1 VWSTSNLEARESIDS
16 VICSS
21 NLVGFL
27 SAKTRCRDLGKNLG
41 KISGD
46 RLWIPI
52 VVSRIGST
60 ATREVVGRISEG
72 LGRV

>member
-1 VWSTSNLEARESIDS
+1 MQ
-16 VICSS
+16 
-21 NLVGFL
+21 GFGE
-27 SAKTRCRDLGKNLG
+27 KLGE
-41 KISGD
+41 ISGD

-60 ATREVVGRISEG
+60 AIREVVGRISEG